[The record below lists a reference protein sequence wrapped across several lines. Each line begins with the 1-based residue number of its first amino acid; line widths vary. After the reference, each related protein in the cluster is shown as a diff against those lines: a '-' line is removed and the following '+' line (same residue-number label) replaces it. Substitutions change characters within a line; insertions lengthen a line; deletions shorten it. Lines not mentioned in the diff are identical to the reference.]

1 MTVDEDEV
9 LLLQK
14 GAHDYFRKPVTNE
27 ELENAL
33 DRLNQFADKKVQNLL
48 VIVNDEQ
55 ERKQIVDLL
64 SNQDLKITAVD
75 TGRKALNQINTKDFD
90 CVVLDNSLP
99 DMNLIRFARDMYKNA
114 KNKRVPV
121 VARLSK
127 KLTPAEEN
135 EWDELVKMV
144 VLKEVKSNL
153 QLIDETTL
161 FLHSKAENLPSGSRE
176 KLVKLHNSDE
186 MIEYKKVLVVDDDI
200 RNIFALTSILERHQM
215 KVIPAENE

>member
-1 MTVDEDEV
+1 MDLHLGGDTNGWLVLDQLKNDIHVRHIPICVMTVDEDEV

-48 VIVNDEQ
+48 VIVHDEQ

-99 DMNLIRFARDMYKNA
+99 DMNLIRFGRDMYKNA
-114 KNKRVPV
+114 KNK
-121 VARLSK
+121 K
-127 KLTPAEEN
+127 
-135 EWDELVKMV
+135 
-144 VLKEVKSNL
+144 
-153 QLIDETTL
+153 
-161 FLHSKAENLPSGSRE
+161 FPS
-176 KLVKLHNSDE
+176 
-186 MIEYKKVLVVDDDI
+186 
-200 RNIFALTSILERHQM
+200 
-215 KVIPAENE
+215 